1 MRSSVFKGGVSLP
14 PPLFADD
21 GLNDNA
27 IIGMWYWDVLN
38 DRLYADAR
46 MAALFGVD
54 PLEAMRGTRCDAF
67 VVGIHPDDRNGVAQE
82 IERCVRAAIDFRCEY
97 RIITAAGERLIS
109 AFARCHRTEGRS
121 AGHYVGMAYDVT
133 RQRDAEAITPTSRVA
148 DHVMQAYSLS
158 SQITDDEIRRKL
170 KDVLVQL
177 GMNLAAE
184 IKERPI

>member
-1 MRSSVFKGGVSLP
+1 MRSSVVKGGGWLP
-14 PPLFADD
+14 PSLFGD
-21 GLNDNA
+21 GSLNDNA
-27 IIGMWYWDVLN
+27 IVGMWYWDVLN

-46 MAALFGVD
+46 MAALFNVD

-67 VVGIHPDDRNGVAQE
+67 VDGIHPDDRNGVARE
-82 IERCVRAAIDFRCEY
+82 IERCVRAASDFHSEY
-97 RIITAAGERLIS
+97 RIVTAAGERLIS
-109 AFARCHRTEGRS
+109 AFARCHRTEGRR

-148 DHVMQAYSLS
+148 DHVMQAYSIS
-158 SQITDDEIRRKL
+158 NQITDDALRRKL

-184 IKERPI
+184 IRQ